1 MIQPLTRLEI
11 SDAPVT
17 SRLMLRQA
25 SWTRRLCSLCLHRHT
40 VRRVYATQPSLAPSS
55 ANFANVQPLHE
66 TLAVQDDTPRSKADG
81 TSDSERDF
89 NPDIAETKPK
99 RKPRTKAVDSE
110 GNPLPKRS
118 RAKKDSDEAKE
129 PKEPKPRKVLKSK
142 KAKEDVPRLNP
153 LLPNATDIVVQN
165 QLAWM
170 KAGSKPS
177 LEDINSFRPHSH
189 PRAESDDY
197 PTAYTELVATLCRA
211 FSREQLAYFGA
222 LYQLPPL
229 LWHGSRK
236 KQQVAEAIIE
246 ESWGWPCLM
255 KIHKERKDRTE
266 HLKEGTS

>member
-1 MIQPLTRLEI
+1 
-11 SDAPVT
+11 
-17 SRLMLRQA
+17 MLRQA
-25 SWTRRLCSLCLHRHT
+25 SWTRRLCSLCLHRYPA
-40 VRRVYATQPSLAPSS
+40 RRAYAAQPSLSTSPSE
-55 ANFANVQPLHE
+55 FADAQPLYG
-66 TLAVQDDTPRSKADG
+66 APAIQDDTPTSKPNG
-81 TSDSERDF
+81 KSNSEGVF
-89 NPDIAETKPK
+89 DIDTAESKPK
-99 RKPRTKAVDSE
+99 RKPRAKALDSE
-110 GNPLPKRS
+110 GNPLPERS
-118 RAKKDSDEAKE
+118 RGKKDSNEAKE
-129 PKEPKPRKVLKSK
+129 SREPKPRKASKSK
-142 KAKEDVPRLNP
+142 KEKEDVPRLNP

-170 KAGSKPS
+170 KAGSKPT

-211 FSREQLAYFGA
+211 FSRDQLASFGA

-246 ESWGWPCLM
+246 EAWEWPSLT

-266 HLKEGTS
+266 HLKEGTSCPPSVH